1 MQRSPIQP
9 LMYGAQTPPYPFIN
23 AIDIDN
29 IMMEHRSEIQDLLS
43 ELRRL
48 QDLLYE
54 S

>member
-1 MQRSPIQP
+1 MQRSPIDP
-9 LMYGAQTPPYPFIN
+9 LRFSAETTYPIVT

-29 IMMEHRSEIQDLLS
+29 IMMEHRSEIQDLLT